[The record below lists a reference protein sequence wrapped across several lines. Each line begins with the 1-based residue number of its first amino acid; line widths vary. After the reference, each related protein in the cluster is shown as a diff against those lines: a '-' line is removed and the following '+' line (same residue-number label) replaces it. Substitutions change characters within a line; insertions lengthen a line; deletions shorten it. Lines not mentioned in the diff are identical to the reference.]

1 MVRASPLQSS
11 DFRLRSSVFQLK
23 TKTMLINKSNPL
35 LVIFKRELDWMIKHK
50 EYWFLTLLGPL
61 LGFMLVLG
69 IFHKG
74 VVRELHVSL
83 VDNDNTKMSRQAA
96 NMIDATSIADLET
109 VANLHDANEL
119 MLEGKTNAII
129 YIEKGFE
136 KNLLRVSQSDIVVYL
151 NSANILKGGLLKAGI
166 LKTLATFNAGVKVQ
180 IAMKKGLNYTQAV
193 DAFVPI
199 QVDKHVLFNPYT
211 NYFYFLATILMPV
224 ILILFT
230 LIGSIYSLGNELKN
244 GTAGAALRKANNSI
258 IVLTV
263 GKLLPY
269 TILFFLQAL
278 IFNYVIFVL
287 MDVPL
292 TGSYTLILVSELLLI
307 VSYQALAIFLIGT
320 LGNMRLSASLG
331 SAYSMMALTFA
342 GLTFPD
348 FGMPVIA
355 QLFGRIF
362 PLTYWLKV
370 FLGQTLRYETL
381 EVSMPYILYLFV
393 FIIVGA
399 ISMFWLKQKYV
410 NEKYWNKV

>member
-1 MVRASPLQSS
+1 
-11 DFRLRSSVFQLK
+11 
-23 TKTMLINKSNPL
+23 MLINKSNPL
-35 LVIFKRELDWMIKHK
+35 LVIFKREIDWMIRHI

-61 LGFMLVLG
+61 LGFVLILG
-69 IFHKG
+69 IFHQG
-74 VVRELHVSL
+74 VVRDLHVSL
-83 VDNDNTKMSRQAA
+83 VDNDNTKMSRQLS
-96 NMIDATSIADLET
+96 NMVDATSIADLET
-109 VANLHDANEL
+109 VASLHDANEL

-136 KNLLRVSQSDIVVYL
+136 KNLLKAANSDVVVYL
-151 NSANILKGGLLKAGI
+151 NSSNILKGGLLKAGI

-180 IAMKKGLNYTQAV
+180 VAMKKGLNYTQAV
-193 DAFVPI
+193 EAFVPI
-199 QVDKHVLFNPYT
+199 QVNKHVLFNPYT

-244 GTAGAALRKANNSI
+244 GTAGAALKKANNSI

-278 IFNYVIFVL
+278 IFNYFIFAV
-287 MDVPL
+287 MDVPV
-292 TGSYTLILVSELLLI
+292 TGSYGLIVISELLLI
-307 VSYQALAIFLIGT
+307 ISYQALAIFLIGIF
-320 LGNMRLSASLG
+320 GNMRLSASLG

-370 FLGQTLRYETL
+370 FLGQTLRYEAL
-381 EVSMPYILYLFV
+381 AVSVPQLLYLFV
-393 FIIVGA
+393 FITVGA
-399 ISMFWLKQKYV
+399 ISMFWLKQKYI

>member
-1 MVRASPLQSS
+1 
-11 DFRLRSSVFQLK
+11 
-23 TKTMLINKSNPL
+23 MLINKSNPL
-35 LVIFKRELDWMIKHK
+35 LVIFKRELDWMIRHI

-61 LGFMLVLG
+61 LGFVLVLG

-83 VDNDNTKMSRQAA
+83 VDNDNTKMSRQVA

-136 KNLLRVSQSDIVVYL
+136 KNLLRVSQSNVIVYL

-166 LKTLATFNAGVKVQ
+166 LKTLATFNAGIKVQ

-224 ILILFT
+224 ILVLFT

-278 IFNYVIFVL
+278 IFNYVIFVF

-307 VSYQALAIFLIGT
+307 ISYQALAILLIAI

-370 FLGQTLRYETL
+370 FLGQTLRYEAL
-381 EVSMPYILYLFV
+381 EVSMPQILYLFV
-393 FIIVGA
+393 FIAAGA